1 MPEIRLDKYLA
12 DAGQGSRSQVK
23 SLIKQGRVKIGDET
37 ATKAEQKIDIA
48 CENVYVD
55 GNRICY
61 RAFEYYMLNKPQG
74 FVSARKDKW
83 SKTVLDLI
91 DEDKRRDLFPVGR
104 LDKDTEGLL
113 IITNDGKLSNDILSP
128 KKHVPKIYYAIIYGN
143 VTEETIRQ
151 FEEGL
156 DIGDGKLTKPA
167 KVKIL
172 SDSKDHDMVS
182 PVEITITEG
191 RYHQIKKMFEA
202 VGMEVMY
209 LRRIAMGRLFLDDK
223 LLCGMYRRMTDEE
236 VALLRAYA
244 E

>member
-12 DAGQGSRSQVK
+12 DAGQGTRSQVK
-23 SLIKQGRVKIGDET
+23 NLIKQGRVKVGDTT
-37 ATKAEQKIDIA
+37 AKKPEQKVDTD
-48 CENVYVD
+48 CETVYVD
-55 GNRICY
+55 GNQVHFRT
-61 RAFEYYMLNKPQG
+61 FEYYMLNKPQG

-83 SKTVLDLI
+83 SETVLDLI

-113 IITNDGKLSNDILSP
+113 IITNDGKLSNDLLSP

-167 KVKIL
+167 KLKKL
-172 SDSKDHDMVS
+172 SDDESHDMVS

-209 LRRIAMGRLFLDDK
+209 LRRIAMGRLFLDEK
-223 LLCGMYRRMTDEE
+223 LLCGTYRRMTDEE
-236 VALLRAYA
+236 VELLRACA